1 MKIAKNEMTKWREDP
16 TLRRIRDKLY
26 EVYQLCTCS
35 NGIYWDADSHRRV
48 YKAFNSFAWKLFN
61 KKL

>member
-1 MKIAKNEMTKWREDP
+1 MRIPNNEMSKWRENKIE
-16 TLRRIRDKLY
+16 REIRDKLN

-35 NGIYWDADSHRRV
+35 NGIYWDCDTHARV
-48 YKAFNSFAWKLFN
+48 YKAFNSFAYKLFN